1 MIKREIYSYSNSK
14 IRHLVSLDPKQ
25 TADKSEQVLKD
36 IISKVVWD
44 FYSKATSDF
53 LIGYQFR
60 KIINQ
65 QESPDPLR
73 PPVEQFS
80 EHIPKIIH
88 FWELQLL
95 SSPYNKKKNSHLKK
109 ITFDLIDTHQKL
121 SIRKGELARWVLL
134 FYQTLEGFHERHR
147 NEQQI
152 CTLLEVW
159 RKKIH
164 HFDQKFKNIFF
175 T

>member
-1 MIKREIYSYSNSK
+1 MSQ
-14 IRHLVSLDPKQ
+14 DPKQ
-25 TADKSEQVLKD
+25 TTDESEQVLKD

-95 SSPYNKKKNSHLKK
+95 SSRFKKKTSHFEKV
-109 ITFDLIDTHQKL
+109 TFDLIDTHQKL

-134 FYQTLEGFHERHR
+134 FYQTLEEFKERHR

-152 CTLLEVW
+152 CALLEIW

-164 HFDQKFKNIFF
+164 HFDQKFTNVFF
-175 T
+175 S